1 METATITEVK
11 NGLSAYIDRVR
22 AGETILV
29 TDRGIPVAVLE
40 PVTGLEHPDLQL
52 LALERKGLIRR
63 GHGPVPDHLLT
74 SPGPRLPDGVSIVEG
89 FLEERESGW

>member
-11 NGLSAYIDRVR
+11 NGLSAYLDRVR

-29 TDRGIPVAVLE
+29 TDRGIPVAMLE
-40 PVTGLEHPDLQL
+40 PVTGLDHPDLRL

-63 GHGPVPDHLLT
+63 GQGPVPIHLLN
-74 SPGPRLPDGVSIVEG
+74 SPGPRLTDGVSIVEG
-89 FLEERESGW
+89 LLEERESGW